1 MVIGSIIKKFCQ
13 RWQGVAIASLT
24 GAGLTIAA
32 GSAGFFQLLE
42 WATLDQF
49 FRLRPLEPRD
59 PRILLV
65 TIDESD
71 ISRIGQWPIPDS
83 VLVRT
88 ISNLKKYQPAAI
100 GLNLYRDFP
109 VKEGYQDLLE
119 LYRYT
124 PNLIG
129 IEKEVPDSIAP
140 PPVLSQL
147 DRVGIADLV
156 LDGDGKIRRALIST
170 GSPNGE
176 VKLSLGI
183 KLALMYLKTK
193 GITPEQIGETKIK
206 LGKTVF
212 LPLQDN
218 EGGYTKANLG
228 GYQILL
234 NYRGSLDKFHSVS
247 ITDVLEDKVVA
258 EQIGDRIILIG
269 IIAESLNELFYTPYS
284 TSPKGT
290 PSPSSGLVIH
300 ANATSHILSAALEGR
315 PQMRVLVKPL
325 EVLWIFF
332 WSGCSATVG
341 AAFPRKRWLV
351 GWGIVLLLAAIVSA
365 SYWAFLIGWWVPV
378 VAPLIAILGSAAI
391 ATNYALVE
399 NLKLSHQKLEEYSRT
414 LEQKVKERTL
424 ELESKKE
431 QLEEQTRELSF
442 AKERAEAA
450 NSAKSSFLANMS
462 HELRTPLNAILGFAQ
477 VISRHLRQNTERN
490 REEDLENLAIISR
503 SGEHLLELINKVLEL
518 SKIESGKIELSEN
531 SFNLNSLLESIQKML
546 QLKANAKGLELAL
559 ERNSD
564 LPKFIV
570 TDEGKLRQ
578 VLTNL
583 LDNAIKFT
591 EKGRVTL
598 RIGKGK
604 LGIGNWAPPLS
615 KGAMWGDGV
624 TLESGEIG
632 EIGEIGEENKIF
644 SSHSS
649 PPSDTFDVN
658 PRPMPNTQ
666 YPIPNAQCST
676 CSEHSRWGS
685 LLGSLGVQ
693 DAQLY
698 FEVEDTGAG
707 ISAAELDNL
716 FEPFVQTETGRKS
729 QIGTGLGL
737 PISREFVRLMGG
749 EIEARS
755 TVGKGTMFSFS
766 IPVGL
771 PSADSPVT
779 QLPPREVIALEPD
792 RETYRILVVDDAED
806 NRKVL
811 VKLLSPL
818 GFETK
823 EAANGKEAIACW
835 QSWQPHLIWMDMR
848 MPVMDGYEAT
858 KQIRASL
865 AGDKTAIV
873 ALSANAFEQN
883 RAAILAAGCD
893 DFVAKPFQ
901 ESVILEKIAKHL
913 GVRYIYEEV
922 TSEISAK
929 QEELA
934 ELENGQYSIPLAREA
949 SSPSLTVS
957 SLAAMPDEWITEL
970 RQAAI
975 QADEDLIFD
984 LLEQIPDRNA
994 SLADTLV
1001 SLVDTFRL
1009 DKIIEIADKVSDK
1022 VSSC

>member
-1 MVIGSIIKKFCQ
+1 MVIGSIIKKFYQ
-13 RWQGVAIASLT
+13 RWQGVAIATLT

-71 ISRIGQWPIPDS
+71 ISLIGQWPIPDS
-83 VLVRT
+83 VLVRS

-109 VKEGYQDLLE
+109 VKEGYKDLLD
-119 LYRYT
+119 LYRST

-170 GSPNGE
+170 GSPDGE

-183 KLALMYLKTK
+183 KLALMYLKRK
-193 GITPEQIGETKIK
+193 GITPEEIGKSKIK

-258 EQIGDRIILIG
+258 EKIGDRIILIG

-341 AAFPRKRWLV
+341 AAFPRSRWFV

-378 VAPLIAILGSAAI
+378 VAPLIAIVGSAAI
-391 ATNYALVE
+391 ATDYALVE

-414 LEQKVKERTL
+414 LEEKVKERTL

-477 VISRHLRQNTERN
+477 VISRHLRQNADRN
-490 REEDLENLAIISR
+490 REDLENLAIISR
-503 SGEHLLELINKVLEL
+503 SGEHLLELINKILEL

-531 SFNLNSLLESIQKML
+531 SFNLESLLESIQKML
-546 QLKANAKGLELAL
+546 QLKAKAKGLELAL
-559 ERNSD
+559 ERTSD
-564 LPKFIV
+564 LPKCII
-570 TDEGKLRQ
+570 TDESKLRQ

-583 LDNAIKFT
+583 LYNAIKFT
-591 EKGRVTL
+591 EKGRVNL
-598 RIGKGK
+598 RIGHGKLGIGHGK
-604 LGIGNWAPPLS
+604 LGIGNGNTGAR
-615 KGAMWGDGV
+615 AMWGDGG
-624 TLESGEIG
+624 T
-632 EIGEIGEENKIF
+632 
-644 SSHSS
+644 HSS
-649 PPSDTFDVN
+649 PPSHTFYVT
-658 PRPMPNTQ
+658 PSPMPNTQ
-666 YPIPNAQCST
+666 FPISHSQYST
-676 CSEHSRWGS
+676 CSERSRWGS
-685 LLGSLGVQ
+685 LRGALGVQ
-693 DAQLY
+693 STQLY
-698 FEVEDTGAG
+698 FEVQDTGAG

-729 QIGTGLGL
+729 QIGSGLGL
-737 PISREFVRLMGG
+737 SISREFVRLMGG

-755 TVGKGTMFSFS
+755 TLSRGTIFSFT

-771 PSADSPVT
+771 PSSDSPVT
-779 QLPPREVIALEPD
+779 QMLPREVIALEPD
-792 RETYRILVVDDAED
+792 QETYRILVVDDAED

-823 EAANGKEAIACW
+823 EATNGKEAIACW

-865 AGDKTAIV
+865 TGDKTAIV

-922 TSEISAK
+922 TNERAAK

-934 ELENGQYSIPLAREA
+934 ELENSQYSIPLAGEV

-975 QADEDLIFD
+975 QADEELIFD

-994 SLADTLV
+994 LLADTLV
-1001 SLVDTFRL
+1001 ELVDNFRL

-1022 VSSC
+1022 VNDKVSNY